1 MRRRDCFTDDYVRN
15 ARSDACIIRYF
26 TSRRHVFIDC
36 RRPLRH
42 ALRRDLRKNIGSLAD
57 FNISFDKIDLK
68 NGAFD
73 EENIIKTIEKTRPKM
88 VFIQRSRGYS
98 WRDALS
104 IDAISDIIR
113 KIRQKIRIL
122 SLPSTTVT
130 ASLSIILNR
139 QTSARTLS

>member
-26 TSRRHVFIDC
+26 TSRRHVFVDC

-57 FNISFDKIDLK
+57 FNIKFDKIDLK

-73 EENIIKTIEKTRPKM
+73 EENIIKPLKNASEM

-139 QTSARTLS
+139 QTSAQTLS

>member
-1 MRRRDCFTDDYVRN
+1 MIMSGT
-15 ARSDACIIRYF
+15 
-26 TSRRHVFIDC
+26 
-36 RRPLRH
+36 H
-42 ALRRDLRKNIGSLAD
+42 ALTLALFGILRPGDTFLSIAGDLYDTLYDVIYGKNIGSLAD

>member
-1 MRRRDCFTDDYVRN
+1 MIMSGT
-15 ARSDACIIRYF
+15 
-26 TSRRHVFIDC
+26 
-36 RRPLRH
+36 H
-42 ALRRDLRKNIGSLAD
+42 ALTLALFGILRPGDTFLSIAGDLYDTLYDVIYGKNIGSLAD
-57 FNISFDKIDLK
+57 FNINFDKIDLK